1 MEPIRKLSEDEI
13 RAIYRQGEDAVVALI
28 QNMNQTIILLAE
40 RVKILED
47 RLSKNNKNS
56 GKPPSTDGYSK
67 PAPKSLRK
75 RHQKKSGGQSV
86 IQEIRSKR

>member
-47 RLSKNNKNS
+47 RLSKNSKNS
-56 GKPPSTDGYSK
+56 GKLPSTAG
-67 PAPKSLRK
+67 
-75 RHQKKSGGQSV
+75 
-86 IQEIRSKR
+86 

>member
-47 RLSKNNKNS
+47 RLSKNSKNS

-75 RHQKKSGGQSV
+75 RHQKKSGGQAV
-86 IQEIRSKR
+86 IQEIHSKR